1 MKMLPVERIS
11 SLRSIGT
18 DAGSLGAGKA
28 ISSVPAV
35 YATVRIREVTAAEPS
50 PSLINEIGQTNKA
63 STEGLV
69 YSITVDT
76 SQRLQATGQ
85 APDDGL
91 LKPLAPKKAD
101 DKPPIPEIL
110 IEHLKSLWV
119 ASSLAVQTPEP
130 KDEKSTSASDAA
142 SPSKIDMGH
151 PLT

>member
-11 SLRSIGT
+11 SLRSIGA

-28 ISSVPAV
+28 ILSVPAV
-35 YATVRIREVTAAEPS
+35 NATVRIREVTAAEPP
-50 PSLINEIGQTNKA
+50 PSLINEIGQSNRA

-69 YSITVDT
+69 YSITVDP

-85 APDDGL
+85 APDDGR
-91 LKPLAPKKAD
+91 LKPIAPKKAD

-119 ASSLAVQTPEP
+119 ASSLAVQTPVP
-130 KDEKSTSASDAA
+130 KDEKSASVSDAA